1 MATKKEIKLYAEDKF
16 FEVFGQV
23 DDFETEWLMLSE
35 ELSDFRT
42 NSDVD
47 ECLERLLEVYKEH
60 MEDWSPVPKALE

>member
-1 MATKKEIKLYAEDKF
+1 MTTKKDIQNYAENRF

-23 DDFETEWLMLSE
+23 DEFEAEYSMLKE

-42 NSDVD
+42 KVDVD

>member
-1 MATKKEIKLYAEDKF
+1 MTTKKDIQNYAEDRF

-23 DDFETEWLMLSE
+23 DEFETEYSMLKE

-42 NSDVD
+42 KADVD

>member
-23 DDFETEWLMLSE
+23 DDFETEWSMLSE

-47 ECLERLLEVYKEH
+47 ECLGRLLEVYKEH

>member
-23 DDFETEWLMLSE
+23 DDFETEWSMLSE

-42 NSDVD
+42 ISDVD
-47 ECLERLLEVYKEH
+47 ECLKRLLEVYKEH
-60 MEDWSPVPKALE
+60 MEDWPPVPKAME

>member
-23 DDFETEWLMLSE
+23 DDFETEWSMLSE